1 MKLWKGRLE
10 SEIDARADAFN
21 RSMSFDSK
29 MVREDIEGSIAHVTM
44 LGATGIL
51 QQADAD
57 KIVQGL
63 EQMLREV
70 EEGTLPLDMLAED
83 IHTAVEQ
90 LLTERIG
97 VQGKMMHTA
106 RSRNDQVAI
115 DLRLYLSHQI
125 GLLKAELITVI
136 ESLVQVAEENL
147 KTIMPGYTH
156 LQIAQPVTF
165 AHHMMA
171 YAQMFARDLDRLVDT
186 DKRTRVSPLGA
197 GALASTSYPI
207 DRHMTAQLLNFSA
220 PTENSMDSV
229 SDRDFVL
236 ELAGTLSIL
245 QMHMSRLCEE
255 LIIFSSTEYSFISMD
270 DAFSTGSSI
279 MPQKKNPDM
288 AELIRGK
295 TGRVYG
301 NLMSLLTMMKGLP
314 LAYNKDMQ
322 EDKEPI
328 FDSCMTVLTALEIL
342 APMLTSMKV
351 NKKRMRDAAAK
362 GYINA
367 TDCADYLTKK
377 SMPFRDAYRIT
388 GELVRYAVEHHVS
401 LEEIALDIYQNFSP
415 MFDHDIYEAIS
426 IENGV
431 AKRIAYGGPAEK
443 AVEVQ
448 IANLREKLK
457 EQ

>member
-29 MVREDIEGSIAHVTM
+29 MVREDIEGSIAHVMM

-63 EQMLREV
+63 EQMLSEV

-125 GLLKAELITVI
+125 GLLKAELITVM
-136 ESLVQVAEENL
+136 ESLMQVAEENL

>member
-29 MVREDIEGSIAHVTM
+29 MVREDIEGSIAHVMM

-125 GLLKAELITVI
+125 GLLKAELITVM
-136 ESLVQVAEENL
+136 ESLMQVAEENL

-388 GELVRYAVEHHVS
+388 GELVRYAVEHNVS

-431 AKRIAYGGPAEK
+431 AKRIAYGGPPEQ

>member
-207 DRHMTAQLLNFSA
+207 DRHMTARLLNFSA

-245 QMHMSRLCEE
+245 QLHMSRLCEE